1 MTGIRKN
8 SARIVRARLLAG
20 SALAMI
26 ASMGA
31 AQAQN
36 GAAETVVVTGTSIRG
51 AAPVGANV
59 ITLDSAQIEST
70 GAVTT
75 QDLLTNIPSLTGF
88 GNQGAGTDARG
99 GLGTADASGSSSP
112 NIHSLGASSSSTTLV
127 LVDGHRVPLSG
138 LSHTLVDPS
147 IIAPDAIA
155 RVDVLPD
162 GTSAIYGSDASA
174 GVVNI
179 ITKKRYSGL
188 EFSGQYGGADQ
199 YTRSAFGLSFGKSW
213 DDGAA
218 MIAYDFQSNS
228 HLMTKDR
235 AYLASNLVARGGANL
250 ASFNCAPATVAG
262 TGTTGTTGTAPVYVY
277 PYTAASIGSSATATG
292 AISAAPCDT
301 NGVTSLLPS
310 EVRHNVLASFTQQF
324 GDRINVNVDVGFS
337 NHITANQ
344 VSRGTLTSIAFGP
357 GSAANAS
364 LEPLSAAAVASY
376 NAVATANGQP
386 TITATNVTAASAA
399 ALKSALLLGAQANPF
414 YQSGTTGLTTSEGIR
429 YDFND
434 LFGPGAYTKGG
445 QLDVFV
451 AGSIDVN
458 LFGDWVATL
467 AGTAGLDDS
476 TSKSRGVV
484 NTNAANLALNGTT
497 NANGTA
503 VTSAGSSAQVDQF
516 GLGGTINVTRV
527 PLTAATA
534 LDVWNPA
541 ATNQTSATVRA
552 QLLDNNAGALT
563 QQELNDL
570 KLSFTGT
577 LFSLPAG
584 DLKTAFGAEYLM
596 NNFVT
601 GAREQG
607 ASIFGFVNTS
617 ATNFKAN
624 RSEWAEFLELRI
636 PVIGPDMNMPLIQS
650 FDLDV
655 AGRHDHYTTFG
666 DTENPKV
673 SFSWVAT
680 DGIKFT
686 GSYGTSFV
694 APALT
699 ALPAAFGAGV
709 AVNANG
715 GNQGI
720 LATHVNAPGSWCA
733 AGCVLDAAHPGLTI
747 TGAQNSNA
755 ETALTHTFGIDIQPG
770 RFIPALNG
778 LHINVGY
785 WDNKSKGL
793 ITTPTLA
800 NEAQVPGLQSQLL
813 LAPPG
818 GWTPTSPAL
827 LAAIAGIP
835 LNGVL
840 QPTIWYV
847 YHNVQQN
854 AFNILAN
861 GIDFDVSYAFQ
872 TDDAG
877 DFVFDV
883 AGSDKLRFDETPY
896 PAGAST
902 RFLNGYNVNTTFS
915 SLAFTGRASVSWHMD
930 PITASLAVNFVNP
943 YLFQT
948 TNRLANP
955 VSMDGLTFQHVH
967 ASYPLDLHLSYAVPQ
982 DWSPYTTGMQIS
994 VTVNN
999 LLDQKPPFYN
1009 SGLGY
1014 DPDNASPVGRVS
1026 MVSVRKKF

>member
-1 MTGIRKN
+1 MQRKSGN
-8 SARIVRARLLAG
+8 SAHKSRLLLG
-20 SALAMI
+20 TALAMI
-26 ASMGA
+26 AAASAGGA
-31 AQAQN
+31 AFAQGN
-36 GAAETVVVTGTSIRG
+36 RDTETVVVTGTAIRG

-59 ITLDSAQIEST
+59 ITMDTAAIEQT

-75 QDLLTNIPSLTGF
+75 QDLLTNIPTLSGF

-112 NIHSLGASSSSTTLV
+112 NIHSLGASSSSTTLI

-147 IIAPDAIA
+147 IIAPEAIA

-179 ITKKRYSGL
+179 ITKKKYSGL
-188 EFSGQYGGADQ
+188 DFSAQFGGAEG
-199 YTRSAFGLSFGKSW
+199 YSRSALGVSFGKAW

-218 MIAYDFQSNS
+218 MVAYNFQSNS
-228 HLMTKDR
+228 RLMTSDR
-235 AYLASNLVARGGANL
+235 PFLASNLVSRGGFNG
-250 ASFNCAPATVAG
+250 ASFNCAPATIAG
-262 TGTTGTTGTAPVYVY
+262 NGTTGTTGTAPVYVY
-277 PYTAASIGSSATATG
+277 PYTAASIGSTSVPTG
-292 AISAAPCDT
+292 GISSAPCDV
-301 NGVTSLLPS
+301 NNVTSLLPS
-310 EVRHNVLASFTQQF
+310 EVRHNALVSFTQQF
-324 GDRINVNVDVGFS
+324 GDRVNVNVDFGFS
-337 NHITANQ
+337 NHVTQNR
-344 VSRGTLTSIAFGP
+344 VSRGTMTSIAFGP

-376 NAVATANGQP
+376 NAVATANGQA
-386 TITATNVTAASAA
+386 TITATNVTQASST
-399 ALKSALLLGAQANPF
+399 ALKNALLLGAQVNPF
-414 YQSGTTGLTTSEGIR
+414 YQSGTTGLTTSEAVR

-445 QLDVFV
+445 QLDVFM

-467 AGTAGLDDS
+467 NATAGLDNS
-476 TSKSRGVV
+476 TSKSRGTV
-484 NTNAANLALNGTT
+484 NGNAANLALNGTV

-503 VTSAGSSAQVDQF
+503 VTGASTSAQADQF
-516 GLGGTINVTRV
+516 GLGGTLNATRV
-527 PLTAATA
+527 PLTAANA

-541 ATNQTSATVRA
+541 ATNKTSATVRD
-552 QLLDNNAGALT
+552 QLLDNTAAALT
-563 QQELNDL
+563 QQQLNDL

-577 LFSLPAG
+577 LFELPAG
-584 DLKTAFGAEYLM
+584 PVKTAFGIEYMM

-601 GAREQG
+601 GANVTG
-607 ASIFGFVNTS
+607 ATIFGFVNPN
-617 ATNFKAN
+617 AFKAN
-624 RSEWAEFLELRI
+624 RTEWAQFLEFRI
-636 PVIGPDMNMPLIQS
+636 PLVDADMNVPLVQS
-650 FDLDV
+650 FDLDI
-655 AGRHDHYTTFG
+655 AGRHDHYSTFG

-673 SFSWVAT
+673 SFSWVVT
-680 DGIKFT
+680 DGLKFT

-699 ALPAAFGAGV
+699 ALPVGFGAGV

-715 GNQGI
+715 GNQGV
-720 LATHVNAPGSWCA
+720 LASHVNAPGSWCA
-733 AGCVLDAAHPGLTI
+733 AGCVLDTAHTGLTI
-747 TGAQNSNA
+747 TGANNSDP
-755 ETALTHTFGIDIQPG
+755 ETALTHTFGIDLIPG

-827 LAAIAGIP
+827 LAAIQGIP
-835 LNGVL
+835 LNGTL
-840 QPTIWYV
+840 QPVIWYV

-861 GIDFDVSYAFQ
+861 GIDFDVNYAFQ
-872 TDDAG
+872 TDHAG
-877 DFVFDV
+877 DFTLDL

-915 SLAFTGRASVSWHMD
+915 SLAFTGRVSLNWHMD
-930 PITASLAVNFVNP
+930 AYSVGLSVNYVNP

-948 TNRLANP
+948 TNRQVNP
-955 VSMDGLTFQHVH
+955 VIQDGITFQHVN
-967 ASYPLDLHLSYAVPQ
+967 ASYPVDLHLGYTVPN
-982 DWSPYTTGMQIS
+982 DWSPYTTGMTIS

-999 LLDQKPPFYN
+999 VFDQEPPFYD

-1014 DPDNASPVGRVS
+1014 DPNNASPVGRVS
-1026 MVSVRKKF
+1026 MVSIRKKF